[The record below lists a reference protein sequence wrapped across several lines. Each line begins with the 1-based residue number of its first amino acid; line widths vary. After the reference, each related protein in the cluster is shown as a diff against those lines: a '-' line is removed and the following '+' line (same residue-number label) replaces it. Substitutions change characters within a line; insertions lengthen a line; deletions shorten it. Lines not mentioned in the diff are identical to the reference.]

1 MGLWNLTFLSYGTLK
16 RGHISLFSTGQ
27 GFCQKILNRIVAMIV
42 LKRFCIVTHFCAAP
56 FSIKMPFF
64 VKLAT
69 FFTYSLE
76 NQIRDKTK

>member
-16 RGHISLFSTGQ
+16 RGHIFLFSTGQ
-27 GFCQKILNRIVAMIV
+27 GFCQKILNRIVAMIAKTFPHSYTLLRCPV
-42 LKRFCIVTHFCAAP
+42 LYKNA
-56 FSIKMPFF
+56 FF